1 MKISIRKSFFLGIV
15 LHAQQIEGKYAK
27 IGVFFM
33 KIAHNYKALC
43 FHPTA
48 ENICV
53 GNFSKHLEN
62 WKCSLLHIWFFMK
75 R

>member
-1 MKISIRKSFFLGIV
+1 MNISIRKSFFPGIV

-27 IGVFFM
+27 IGVFCTTS
-33 KIAHNYKALC
+33 HNYKALC

-53 GNFSKHLEN
+53 GNFSKRLEN